1 LGMSFKTYESQALQ
15 ATTNTGSRDVVQ
27 MLLGEPWPGS
37 PGNQQETIP
46 LNTDSRRQRAAVT
59 VRDISVTVRSNRSL
73 ELAWTPTVSRS
84 LRRAAVRA
92 GARST
97 RKSSSP
103 MKIGL
108 LLVVDILAK
117 AVSVI
122 LSAFLI
128 CP

>member
-1 LGMSFKTYESQALQ
+1 MSFKTYESQA
-15 ATTNTGSRDVVQ
+15 TTNTDSRDVVQ
-27 MLLGEPWPGS
+27 MLLGVDWEKQGPG
-37 PGNQQETIP
+37 PGIET
-46 LNTDSRRQRAAVT
+46 NTDSGRQRAAVT
-59 VRDISVTVRSNRSL
+59 VRDISVTVRSNRNL
-73 ELAWTPTVSRS
+73 ESAWTPTVSRS
-84 LRRAAVRA
+84 LRRAAVCA

-108 LLVVDILAK
+108 LSVVDILAK

-122 LSAFLI
+122 LSAFPI